1 MHTPVF
7 TTKDVILNKDL
18 EFNKHLVSFTSNERV
33 KHRLKI
39 KPIFRNNAYID
50 DTTRLTK
57 IDKIEDKE
65 KDILNYE
72 EAKYLLPFEEVIK
85 YYKPLSINTW
95 DKIFLKADVI
105 SKEAAE

>member
-1 MHTPVF
+1 MHTPVYD
-7 TTKDVILNKDL
+7 TKDAILNKDL
-18 EFNKHLVSFTSNERV
+18 EFKSHLVSFTSNYRV
-33 KHRLKI
+33 RHGLKI

-50 DTTRLTK
+50 DTTRLIK
-57 IDKIEDKE
+57 VDKIEDKE

-85 YYKPLSINTW
+85 YYKQ
-95 DKIFLKADVI
+95 IFLKADVI

>member
-7 TTKDVILNKDL
+7 RIKDAILHKDL
-18 EFNKHLVSFTSNERV
+18 EFKPHLVSFKCNERV
-33 KHRLKI
+33 RHGLKI

-57 IDKIEDKE
+57 IDKIKEQE

-72 EAKYLLPFEEVIK
+72 EDKYLSPFEEVIK
-85 YYKPLSINTW
+85 
-95 DKIFLKADVI
+95 
-105 SKEAAE
+105 